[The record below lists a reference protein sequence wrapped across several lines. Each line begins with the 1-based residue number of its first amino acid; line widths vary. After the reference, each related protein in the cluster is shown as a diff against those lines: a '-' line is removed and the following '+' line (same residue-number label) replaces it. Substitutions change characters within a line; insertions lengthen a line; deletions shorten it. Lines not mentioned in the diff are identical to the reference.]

1 MRIKV
6 LGCSQ
11 RGEQM
16 SEDFTQKLP
25 KNDSDKLTLILETVQ
40 AFEGRIQDL
49 EQQAETKRYDTR
61 PILEKLVADIAQL
74 QESLRKETR
83 EIKGSLRNL
92 SRGQSVLNDAILK
105 VHVDL
110 LDIDERLQAL
120 EATHNQQNSQT

>member
-11 RGEQM
+11 RGERM

-61 PILEKLVADIAQL
+61 PIWEKLVADIAQL

-120 EATHNQQNSQT
+120 EGVRNPSNSST

>member
-1 MRIKV
+1 MLSDGR
-6 LGCSQ
+6 
-11 RGEQM
+11 QM

-25 KNDSDKLTLILETVQ
+25 KNDSEKLTLILETVQ

-49 EQQAETKRYDTR
+49 EQQAQEKRYNTR
-61 PILEKLVADIAQL
+61 PIWEKLVADIAQL

-92 SRGQSVLNDAILK
+92 TRGQSVLNDAILK

-110 LDIDERLQAL
+110 LDIDERMQAL
-120 EATHNQQNSQT
+120 EGIRNQQNSST

>member
-1 MRIKV
+1 
-6 LGCSQ
+6 
-11 RGEQM
+11 M

-61 PILEKLVADIAQL
+61 PIWEKLVADIAQL

-83 EIKGSLRNL
+83 EL
-92 SRGQSVLNDAILK
+92 
-105 VHVDL
+105 
-110 LDIDERLQAL
+110 
-120 EATHNQQNSQT
+120 T

>member
-1 MRIKV
+1 
-6 LGCSQ
+6 
-11 RGEQM
+11 M

-61 PILEKLVADIAQL
+61 PIWEKLVADIAQL

-120 EATHNQQNSQT
+120 EGIRNQQNSST

>member
-1 MRIKV
+1 MV
-6 LGCSQ
+6 GCSQ
-11 RGEQM
+11 KGEQM
-16 SEDFTQKLP
+16 SEDLTAKLP
-25 KNDSDKLTLILETVQ
+25 KTDSDKLTLILETVQ

-49 EQQAETKRYDTR
+49 EQRAEQKRYDTR
-61 PILEKLVADIAQL
+61 PIWEKLVADIGQL

-83 EIKGSLRNL
+83 EIKGSLRSL

-120 EATHNQQNSQT
+120 EGIHNQQNSQT